1 MNRITGI
8 TGKNKLEGSDA
19 ERNQLSSG
27 EGNEMEKVIKH
38 VSKNCYLKI
47 IVEIENLTY
56 NIFKYQKKM
65 LILYTLFLGA

>member
-8 TGKNKLEGSDA
+8 TGRNKLEGADA

-38 VSKNCYLKI
+38 VSKIKPRNNSKPK
-47 IVEIENLTY
+47 NT
-56 NIFKYQKKM
+56 
-65 LILYTLFLGA
+65 